1 MAKDNVLQFPRDRKV
16 KVDNTGGLAH
26 EHMIFTENLVEAL
39 VVNMIHNLGE
49 NGIDIDSPDFLR
61 DTAFLVELLKGMI
74 YREGGLPH
82 PLHNFTK
89 LFVGV
94 VEEEDGNSY
103 LDIDLDMIQEISDEM
118 GEFEDDDKQ

>member
-1 MAKDNVLQFPRDRKV
+1 MAKDNVLQFPIDSKV

>member
-118 GEFEDDDKQ
+118 GEFEDE

>member
-49 NGIDIDSPDFLR
+49 NGIDIHSPDFLR
-61 DTAFLVELLKGMI
+61 DTSFLVELLKGMI

-94 VEEEDGNSY
+94 VDEEDGNSY

-118 GEFEDDDKQ
+118 GEFEDE

>member
-1 MAKDNVLQFPRDRKV
+1 MAKDNVLQFPRDSKV

>member
-61 DTAFLVELLKGMI
+61 DTSFLVELLKGMI

-118 GEFEDDDKQ
+118 GEFEDE